1 MAFPLSPAITTFFPL
16 SANIVAHLAIS
27 SNYVVAVVIS
37 WNKKC
42 TYILCIIHAYDFVV
56 CRHVGDYTL
65 KRTSSQHENRS
76 SEITTSVFVGF
87 VVGESVK
94 KHTWEYKSFVSFHQ
108 VMALSGLLFD
118 GFACTGQ
125 VFEAV
130 PRIFH
135 KISDL
140 RKMDFEVIHTGG
152 VTCEQMNESSAHAAK
167 SLLKAK

>member
-1 MAFPLSPAITTFFPL
+1 MLLLLLFHGI
-16 SANIVAHLAIS
+16 
-27 SNYVVAVVIS
+27 
-37 WNKKC
+37 KKC

-56 CRHVGDYTL
+56 CRHVPDYTL

-76 SEITTSVFVGF
+76 SEITTSVFVVGL

-118 GFACTGQ
+118 GFACTDQ

-140 RKMDFEVIHTGG
+140 RKMDFGVQLFHSD

-167 SLLKAK
+167 SLLR